1 MKIVRK
7 RFVDESKAKKEA
19 NLLKAFKAQ
28 GDLEKRMI
36 DSGGVWL
43 TAQDVKK
50 NIAKLKTKGK
60 QTQAFRDQLRY
71 HQFHQRSQVSLQS
84 NSSTR
89 FSTGS
94 IQFGPEKLTENLV
107 AALGLS
113 ATADVSLPVHPSV
126 ESVKFLLYRALQT
139 AERLM
144 ENSET
149 RLHLTAS
156 LAHLCRRH

>member
-60 QTQAFRDQLRY
+60 QTQAFRDQLP
-71 HQFHQRSQVSLQS
+71 
-84 NSSTR
+84 
-89 FSTGS
+89 
-94 IQFGPEKLTENLV
+94 I
-107 AALGLS
+107 
-113 ATADVSLPVHPSV
+113 PSV
-126 ESVKFLLYRALQT
+126 PSTVTSITTKQFLDSV
-139 AERLM
+139 
-144 ENSET
+144 
-149 RLHLTAS
+149 LHWKYSIWTGEVDRKLGCCAWFVCDS
-156 LAHLCRRH
+156 